1 MFLPRRLTTR
11 LARHLLALVAAF
23 AQLVAATGAPLP
35 AAPTRHDTRA
45 RADLAPAAPVGSC
58 GGGDC
63 CCAPTQGEA
72 VCGCCAPKPAPRTEP
87 FVWVGGAFQKRC
99 TDLPISAG
107 LLKFE
112 FLAAA
117 PAREAAALPVPGG
130 ALAPSASPSPPRTAS
145 EPPVPPPKLP
155 VM

>member
-1 MFLPRRLTTR
+1 
-11 LARHLLALVAAF
+11 LALAAAL

-35 AAPTRHDTRA
+35 AAPVQPDSRA
-45 RADLAPAAPVGSC
+45 RADLAPADPAGTC
-58 GGGDC
+58 GAGAC
-63 CCAPTQGEA
+63 CCAPPAGQP
-72 VCGCCAPKPAPRTEP
+72 VCGCCAPAPRTDE
-87 FVWVGGAFQKRC
+87 FVWAGGAFQKKCNDR
-99 TDLPISAG
+99 PISAG

-117 PAREAAALPVPGG
+117 PSCQPVPLPVPAG
-130 ALAPSASPSPPRTAS
+130 ALAPASSISLPRTAA

>member
-1 MFLPRRLTTR
+1 MCSSD
-11 LARHLLALVAAF
+11 LAPVAAL

-35 AAPTRHDTRA
+35 VSPKQPDSRA
-45 RADLAPAAPVGSC
+45 RAELAPADSGGSC
-58 GGGDC
+58 GIGAC
-63 CCAPTQGEA
+63 CCAPLGESA
-72 VCGCCAPKPAPRTEP
+72 ACECCTLKPPRKGAL
-87 FVWVGGAFQKRC
+87 VWVGGAFQKKC
-99 TDLPISAG
+99 HDLPISAG

-117 PAREAAALPVPGG
+117 PSCEAVPLPVPAG
-130 ALAPSASPSPPRTAS
+130 ALAPLLSISLPRTAA

>member
-1 MFLPRRLTTR
+1 
-11 LARHLLALVAAF
+11 LALAAAL

-35 AAPTRHDTRA
+35 VSPKQPDSRA
-45 RADLAPAAPVGSC
+45 RADLAPADSGGSC
-58 GGGDC
+58 GVGAC
-63 CCAPTQGEA
+63 CCAPLGEGAACECCTMKPPRKGA
-72 VCGCCAPKPAPRTEP
+72 VVR
-87 FVWVGGAFQKRC
+87 VGGAFQKKC
-99 TDLPISAG
+99 HDLPIAAG

-117 PAREAAALPVPGG
+117 PPCEAVSL
-130 ALAPSASPSPPRTAS
+130 PSPARAFAPASDLTLPRTAA